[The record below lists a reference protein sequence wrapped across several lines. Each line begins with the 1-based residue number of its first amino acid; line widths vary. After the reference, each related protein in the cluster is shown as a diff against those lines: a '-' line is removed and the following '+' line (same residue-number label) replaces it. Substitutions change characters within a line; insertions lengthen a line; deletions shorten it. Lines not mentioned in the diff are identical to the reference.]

1 MIFRH
6 SLSRSNWGVGA
17 GRVYGQEHGIHIHNY
32 YIGATDGGIVWPA
45 RPKYISHAVLC
56 GAFADCFSGGA
67 LTLLKL
73 LGLHR

>member
-1 MIFRH
+1 MEALF
-6 SLSRSNWGVGA
+6 
-17 GRVYGQEHGIHIHNY
+17 GQPN
-32 YIGATDGGIVWPA
+32 
-45 RPKYISHAVLC
+45 YISHAVLC